1 MDTGTDNAYKWNLR
15 DWLAQLWVSLTGI
28 MLTVMLLP
36 IFIGFMW
43 DYWLGPKL
51 LDETGSATWQV
62 SLLVRLL
69 TGGLGLLFGIR
80 HVRQLGQRIVCLG
93 QAADAFASQGVLS
106 QKIPDYGRDEIAW
119 VSYSFNQMM
128 KRLQK
133 IIDVA
138 ERAATGDLTGQIS
151 VKSSNDHL
159 ALSLNMMITNLSQ
172 LVAQVTEN
180 AESIGT
186 AANQL
191 SVAAD
196 QASQATA
203 QITATIQQVAQGNT
217 QQTESLSQAS
227 CLVDRVVRMIE
238 SVATGAQEQATAVTH
253 VAHLTGEI
261 STAIRQVAVNAQA
274 GVKGAAQAEQAAR
287 YGVET
292 VEETI
297 KGIDTIKSSVGL
309 SAERVQEMGQHS
321 NQIGIIIE
329 TIDDIASQTNLLA
342 LNAAIEA
349 ARAGEHGKGFAVVA
363 DEVRKLAEKSATATK
378 EIAEL
383 IRGIQ
388 RTMAEAVTVMQQG
401 AAEVENGSTQAN
413 AAGDALTNILTAA
426 EGVNCQVDQ
435 ILTAAEQMSTSV
447 NKLSDSMDAVS
458 AVVEQNTAA
467 TADMAAG
474 SGEVTDVMANIA
486 SISQENSAAA
496 QEVSASAEEMNDQVE
511 KVRASAQSLAKMA
524 QKLQQVVAQF
534 KLVENKLA

>member
-15 DWLAQLWVSLTGI
+15 DWLAQLWVRLTGI
-28 MLTVMLLP
+28 MLAVMVLP
-36 IFIGFMW
+36 IVTGFVW
-43 DYWLGPKL
+43 DYWLGPKFL
-51 LDETGSATWQV
+51 GETGAATWQV

-69 TGGLGLLFGIR
+69 SGGLGLLFGIR

-93 QAADAFASQGVLS
+93 QAADTFANQGVLS

-138 ERAATGDLTGQIS
+138 EHAATGDLTGQIS

-159 ALSLNMMITNLSQ
+159 ALSLNTMITNLRQ
-172 LVAQVTEN
+172 LVAQVAEN
-180 AESIGT
+180 AESIGI

-191 SVAAD
+191 SAAAD

-203 QITATIQQVAQGNT
+203 QITATIQQVAQGNA
-217 QQTESLSQAS
+217 QQTESLGQAS
-227 CLVDRVVRMIE
+227 SLVDRVVRMID
-238 SVATGAQEQATAVTH
+238 SVAAGAQEQANAVTH

-261 STAIRQVAVNAQA
+261 STAIRQVADNAQA
-274 GVKGAAQAEQAAR
+274 GVKGAAQAEFAAR
-287 YGVET
+287 CGVET

-297 KGIDTIKSSVGL
+297 KGIATIKSSVGL
-309 SAERVQEMGQHS
+309 SAVRVQEMGQHS

-329 TIDDIASQTNLLA
+329 TIGDIAAQTNLLA

-383 IRGIQ
+383 IGGIQ
-388 RTMAEAVTVMQQG
+388 RTMAEAVTAMQGGQSKLKTG
-401 AAEVENGSTQAN
+401 ALRPMPPG
-413 AAGDALTNILTAA
+413 
-426 EGVNCQVDQ
+426 
-435 ILTAAEQMSTSV
+435 MP
-447 NKLSDSMDAVS
+447 
-458 AVVEQNTAA
+458 
-467 TADMAAG
+467 
-474 SGEVTDVMANIA
+474 
-486 SISQENSAAA
+486 
-496 QEVSASAEEMNDQVE
+496 
-511 KVRASAQSLAKMA
+511 
-524 QKLQQVVAQF
+524 
-534 KLVENKLA
+534 

>member
-15 DWLAQLWVSLTGI
+15 DWLAQLWVSLTGM
-28 MLTVMLLP
+28 MLAVMLLP
-36 IFIGFMW
+36 IFTGFMW

-69 TGGLGLLFGIR
+69 TGGLGLLFGIW
-80 HVRQLGQRIVCLG
+80 HVRQLGQRIACLG
-93 QAADAFASQGVLS
+93 QAADAFANQGALS

-138 ERAATGDLTGQIS
+138 EQAATGDLTGQIS

-159 ALSLNMMITNLSQ
+159 ALSLNMMITNLRQ
-172 LVAQVTEN
+172 LVGQVAEN
-180 AESIGT
+180 AESVGT
-186 AANQL
+186 AASQL
-191 SVAAD
+191 STAAD
-196 QASQATA
+196 QVSQATV
-203 QITATIQQVAQGNT
+203 QIAATIQQVAQGIA

-227 CLVDRVVRMIE
+227 CLVERVVRMID

-253 VAHLTGEI
+253 VAHLTGQI
-261 STAIRQVAVNAQA
+261 STAIRQVADNAQA

-297 KGIDTIKSSVGL
+297 KGIATIKSSVGL
-309 SAERVQEMGQHS
+309 SAARVREMGQHS

-378 EIAEL
+378 EIADL
-383 IRGIQ
+383 IGGIQ
-388 RTMAEAVTVMQQG
+388 QTMTEAVTAMQQG

-413 AAGDALTNILTAA
+413 AAGSALINILSAA
-426 EGVNCQVDQ
+426 KGVNGQVDQ
-435 ILTAAEQMSTSV
+435 ILTAAEQMSVSV
-447 NKLSDSMDAVS
+447 NKLGDSMDAVS
-458 AVVEQNTAA
+458 AVVEENTAA
-467 TADMAAG
+467 TIDMAAG
-474 SGEVTDVMANIA
+474 SGEVTLVMATIA
-486 SISQENSAAA
+486 SVSEENSAAA
-496 QEVSASAEEMNDQVE
+496 QEVSASAEEMNAQVE
-511 KVRASAQSLAKMA
+511 NVRASAQSLTEMA

-534 KLVENKLA
+534 KLTKDS